1 MISCDQFMAEFG
13 DYLEGD
19 IAAEVRQQLE
29 EHLSHCRACWVMYDS
44 TRKTLRIVTD
54 SSSFDLPETLSE
66 PILAKVMAKVR
77 GERLG

>member
-13 DYLEGD
+13 DYLDGD
-19 IAAEVRQQLE
+19 VAADIRRQLE
-29 EHLSHCRACWVMYDS
+29 EHLSHCRTCWVMYDS

-66 PILAKVMAKVR
+66 PIVAKVMAKVR
-77 GERLG
+77 REPPR

>member
-13 DYLEGD
+13 DYLDGD
-19 IAAEVRQQLE
+19 VAADIRRRLE

-54 SSSFDLPETLSE
+54 SSSFELTETLSE
-66 PILAKVMAKVR
+66 PIVAKVMAKVR
-77 GERLG
+77 GKPPR